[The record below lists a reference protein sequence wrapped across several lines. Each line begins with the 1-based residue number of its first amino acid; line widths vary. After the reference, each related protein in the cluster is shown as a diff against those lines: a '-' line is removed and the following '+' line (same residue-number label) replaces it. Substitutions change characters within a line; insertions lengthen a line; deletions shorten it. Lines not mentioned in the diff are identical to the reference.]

1 MDKKLAKAAAFSSIS
16 TIRQRLETESRVREA
31 RALIY
36 FEFGCAENNQ
46 VALEILQSFAQ
57 ALDPNEWPVEK
68 AMTLIDIGQLQIQS
82 KDAAVK
88 SLAHEKLDQARQ
100 ILNRIHHGYGSTDID
115 LILMDADES
124 LSAGE
129 KFVRKTHIADKYF
142 KDGHYRLSINCLI
155 HSVTPQLSV
164 DSYHDAVIK
173 AMETLENQIES
184 TGGEILK
191 QLSLIHAVAQ
201 SSINSSEYGFALQS
215 LETYLFHNLPEEIGF
230 KFHSSLYHV
239 LASVYASFGQHQKAI
254 AAAEKSLSI
263 TESGYDY
270 EDKSDA
276 AFHLGHRLW
285 NAAQDSGSQNSET
298 TDWLTRSLTLMEG
311 WVEQDANHGYKEG
324 EAQKCLHIAR
334 CNAGHDLENQ
344 DTQALARAQDWI
356 QRTRN
361 LASENDVPLQDQIIS
376 LETQILSLQGKHA
389 KSFEKSNVFLQK
401 LLDMGDVPVLTRA
414 QAMVRASIQADIYG
428 RAGIESLQGRQNVTF
443 EQIKPSIQ
451 LRGMAVDMMF
461 QAVRLFRQTNGI
473 EITVTITNTAFGLL
487 NNLLPLLGDAGE
499 TAVTQFLGELEQT
512 EKICDDMRRS
522 VIPISGIKS
531 LMVKRL
537 LVAKK
542 ASIDLYRHGVTAS
555 LRIGDVSRAWAWLQK
570 SKARAFNDSLGA
582 HSVVPEA
589 LLRRINDDPVASAM
603 LKEEQAALELLSES
617 QVNYVLAARRLAET
631 RTKMAQ
637 NPLLSEALRLRD
649 ETLRIN
655 EDLGGDMMKE
665 RLRDSDL
672 SPDRVVF
679 VDWYVPSTAKDEG
692 SPIVLFCRRLN
703 GKTDAKSLPIS
714 ASKVRS
720 WKQRAFEYP
729 DMATPPLAR
738 KTGNRLLHEMSPLLE
753 GLSDYTAYGDLLV
766 LSPSG
771 LLNGIPLHGL
781 KVRGQRLLER
791 NMVIYSSSTATLC
804 QCLSRA
810 YHQPAPS
817 KHAAEGNSA
826 PFHAQYL
833 SAYEEPLKQ
842 DERTLIFGHLD
853 ELAARLPGDVS
864 CGTQATQDRFLHA
877 AAEAKWVHYHGHARY
892 DPIDVLKSSLVLS
905 NGKDVFSQDCAE
917 DEDGIAE
924 LDVLQLFDAKF
935 RPGGTHYTII
945 ACDSGT
951 QHVGPGDEPLGI
963 IPALL
968 HAGATSVL
976 GCLWPIKS
984 RSGRIFSKAFY
995 DELLRDRVEVK
1006 DTGFKDVFQ
1015 LARAVMSAAK
1025 KMAAGELGDEFKQPY
1040 HWASFSLHGLWYL
1053 QP

>member
-1 MDKKLAKAAAFSSIS
+1 MDKKSAKAAAFPSIS
-16 TIRQRLETESRVREA
+16 ALRQRLETESRFREA

-36 FEFGCAENNQ
+36 FEFGCAENNE

-68 AMTLIDIGQLQIQS
+68 AMTLIDIGQLQMQS
-82 KDAAVK
+82 EDAAVK
-88 SLAHEKLDQARQ
+88 SLAHETLAQARQ
-100 ILNRIHHGYGSTDID
+100 ILDRVRHGYGSTDID
-115 LILMDADES
+115 LILIDADES

-129 KFVRKTHIADKYF
+129 KFVRKTHIADKYSNE
-142 KDGHYRLSINCLI
+142 GHYRLSINCLI
-155 HSVTPQLSV
+155 HSITPQLSV
-164 DSYHDAVIK
+164 ESYHDSVIK

-201 SSINSSEYGFALQS
+201 SSVNSSEYGFALQS

-254 AAAEKSLSI
+254 TAAEKSLSI

-298 TDWLTRSLTLMEG
+298 TDWLARSLTLIED
-311 WVEQDANHGYKEG
+311 WVERDANHGYKEG
-324 EAQKCLHIAR
+324 EMQKCLHIAR
-334 CNAGHDLENQ
+334 CNAGQDLENQ
-344 DTQALARAQDWI
+344 DAEALARAQDWI
-356 QRTRN
+356 RRTRD
-361 LASENDVPLQDQIIS
+361 LASEDDIPLQDQILS
-376 LETQILSLQGKHA
+376 LETQILSLQGKYA
-389 KSFEKSNVFLQK
+389 ESFEKSSAFLQK
-401 LLDMGDVPVLTRA
+401 VLDVGDVPILTKA

-428 RAGIESLQGRQNVTF
+428 RAGIESLQSKENVTF
-443 EQIKPSIQ
+443 EEIKPSIQ

-461 QAVRLFRQTNGI
+461 QAVRLFRQTNGV

-499 TAVTQFLGELEQT
+499 IVVTQFLGELEQT

-555 LRIGDVSRAWAWLQK
+555 LRIGDASRAWAWLQK

-589 LLRRINDDPVASAM
+589 LLRRINEDPAASTI
-603 LKEEQAALELLSES
+603 LKEEQAALELLSEP

-631 RTKMAQ
+631 RMKMAQ

-665 RLRDSDL
+665 RLRDSEL
-672 SPDRVVF
+672 SLDKVAF
-679 VDWYVPSTAKDEG
+679 VDWYVPSPGKYEG
-692 SPIVLFCRRLN
+692 SPIVLFCRRLD
-703 GKTDAKSLPIS
+703 GKTDAKTLPMS
-714 ASKVRS
+714 ASQVRD
-720 WKQRAFEYP
+720 WKRNAFEYP

-738 KTGNRLLHEMSPLLE
+738 KTGNRLLHEMNPLLE
-753 GLSDYTAYGDLLV
+753 GLTDYTADGDLLV

-781 KVRGQRLLER
+781 KVKGQRLLER

-810 YHQPAPS
+810 YHQPAS
-817 KHAAEGNSA
+817 SHHATEGDSV

-842 DERTLIFGHLD
+842 DERSLIFDHLA
-853 ELAARLPGDVS
+853 ELTTRLPGDVS
-864 CGTQATQDRFLHA
+864 CGPQATKDRFLRA
-877 AAEAKWVHYHGHARY
+877 ASEARWVHYHGHARY
-892 DPIDVLKSSLVLS
+892 DAADVLKSSLVLS
-905 NGKDVFSQDCAE
+905 NGKDVFAPDCAE
-917 DEDGIAE
+917 DEDGIDE
-924 LDVLQLFDAKF
+924 LDVLRLFDAQF
-935 RPGGTHYTII
+935 PRGGAHYTII

-976 GCLWPIKS
+976 GCLWPIES
-984 RSGRIFSKAFY
+984 RSGRIFSNAFY
-995 DELLRDRVEVK
+995 NELPDYRLEHK
-1006 DTGFKDVFQ
+1006 DADFKDIFQ
-1015 LARAVMSAAK
+1015 LARAAMNVASR
-1025 KMAAGELGDEFKQPY
+1025 MATGELGDEFKQPY
-1040 HWASFSLHGLWYL
+1040 HWAPFGLFGLWYL
-1053 QP
+1053 PI